1 MHNHHEKARD
11 MARSVLPSTRRRGA
25 RMHRSHAHAR
35 ERHRVRAALHEV
47 ATYDDPDDYEGDL
60 TWEAR
65 RAISEMVGERR
76 AADKVAPLMRWA
88 ERTVERDPV
97 LRDASFEQR
106 VAHFRRLLP
115 KGLIG
120 RHALTHL
127 AWVLDPDPYWPWR
140 PHQNRAQSGP
150 TVRQKLEAIVKTGRH
165 GELNRRLRHES
176 SGFYSRR
183 VRVPAQRIVD
193 EEHPEPGMLI
203 PAYTEVV
210 NEPIT
215 TRFLLGAHDIDAFS
229 KEGEL
234 SAVHELYEELVRDG
248 LAE

>member
-115 KGLIG
+115 RDLIG
-120 RHALTHL
+120 RHALNHL

-140 PHQNRAQSGP
+140 PQPVRPATGP
-150 TVRQKLEAIVKTGRH
+150 TVRQKLEAIVLTGRH